1 MAVTIGVD
9 VGTQG
14 SKAGV
19 YTTDGVQVGRAYVP
33 HTINYGGPGRAEMDP
48 EHLVDAAF
56 SAIREALEGAVAA
69 GVARADV
76 AGVAL
81 SGILVGQVLL
91 DSAGTILHPII
102 TSLDTRA
109 QGHAIRAGKEL
120 EPLWLTESGT
130 STLDAYAA
138 PFQLQWIR
146 DNKPD
151 VWARVARSVSVAPYV
166 SARLVGLRQEEMF
179 TDPTHA
185 SGWMVGWDEATRA
198 FSPGQFA
205 AFGLPMD
212 ILPRIV
218 PSDQVVGA
226 VSREASIST
235 GLPEGIPVIAGA
247 GDVMQSNL
255 ASGMVEVGQSTD
267 SAGTT
272 SILTVGVD
280 GIVPEVTAMP
290 GMLYSLGT
298 IPGQSFYWGYI
309 RAGGLSLR
317 WFRDQVARLS
327 GDDAVYR
334 EFDELAAD
342 VAPGSD
348 GVLFLP
354 YLAGGNPDSP
364 DASGTWLGMD
374 SGTDTARLWRSAL
387 EAVAYEYA
395 ATLGVA
401 QRAGVELTEVL
412 ATGGGAASGT
422 WNQIKADVTGI
433 TWRRP
438 HRVDG
443 PVLANAALV
452 NQALGESPG
461 LASQI
466 SEWNAGGVSH
476 LPDPATHE
484 TYRRAAAIRRDLL
497 ANPMQ
502 EVFAAVRSLRELNV
516 DNLHNVN
523 NVNN

>member
-1 MAVTIGVD
+1 MAVTVGVD

-14 SKAGV
+14 TKAGV
-19 YTTDGVQVGRAYVP
+19 YTAEGVQVGRAYVP

-56 SAIREALEGAVAA
+56 TAIATALDAAVSA

-76 AGVAL
+76 AGIAL

-91 DSAGTILHPII
+91 DSRGTILRPIL

-109 QGHAIRAGKEL
+109 QGHAIRAGEEL
-120 EPLWLTESGT
+120 DPLWLTESGT

-146 DNKPD
+146 DNEPD
-151 VWARVARSVSVAPYV
+151 LWSRVARSVSVAPYV
-166 SARLVGLRQEEMF
+166 SARLAGLRQEEMF

-185 SGWMVGWDEATRA
+185 SGWMVGWDEATRV

-205 AFGLPMD
+205 AFGLPLE

-218 PSDQVVGA
+218 ASDEVVGA
-226 VSREASIST
+226 VTREASART
-235 GLPEGIPVIAGA
+235 GLPEGTPVVAGA

-317 WFRDQVARLS
+317 WFRDQIARLD
-327 GDDAVYR
+327 GDDSVYR
-334 EFDELAAD
+334 EFDALAAGI
-342 VAPGSD
+342 APGSD

-395 ATLGVA
+395 STLGVV

-412 ATGGGAASGT
+412 VTGGGAASDV

-433 TWRRP
+433 PWRRP

-452 NQALGESPG
+452 NQGLGASPG
-461 LASQI
+461 LSAQLR
-466 SEWNAGGVSH
+466 EWNAGGRPH
-476 LPDPATHE
+476 LPDPAAHE

-497 ANPMQ
+497 AGPMQ
-502 EVFAAVRSLRELNV
+502 EAFAAVRGLRELNA
-516 DNLHNVN
+516 NL
-523 NVNN
+523 

>member
-14 SKAGV
+14 TKAGV
-19 YTTDGVQVGRAYVP
+19 YTTDGVQVGRAYIP
-33 HTINYGGPGRAEMDP
+33 HTINYRGPGLAEMDP

-56 SAIREALEGAVAA
+56 TAIATALDEAVAA
-69 GVARADV
+69 GISRSDV
-76 AGVAL
+76 AGIAL

-91 DSAGTILHPII
+91 DAEGTILHSLI

-109 QGHAIRAGKEL
+109 QGHAIRATEEL

-146 DNKPD
+146 DNQPD
-151 VWARVARSVSVAPYV
+151 IWARVARSVSVAPYV
-166 SARLVGLRQEEMF
+166 AARLAGLRQEEMF

-185 SGWMVGWDEATRA
+185 SGWMVGWDENTRT

-218 PSDQVVGA
+218 PSDAVVGT
-226 VSREASIST
+226 VTRGASQST
-235 GLPEGIPVIAGA
+235 GLPAGTPVIAGA

-317 WFRDQVARLS
+317 WFRDQIARLD
-327 GDDAVYR
+327 GDDSVYR
-334 EFDELAAD
+334 EFDELAAG

-364 DASGTWLGMD
+364 DASGSWLGMD

-401 QRAGVELTEVL
+401 QRAGVELREVL
-412 ATGGGAASGT
+412 VTGGGAASGV

-433 TWRRP
+433 PWRRP

-452 NQALGESPG
+452 NQGLGTSPG
-461 LASQI
+461 LAAQLA
-466 SEWNAGGVSH
+466 EWNAGGVSH
-476 LPDPATHE
+476 QPDPAIHGI
-484 TYRRAAAIRRDLL
+484 YRKAAAIRRDLL
-497 ANPMQ
+497 ARPMQ
-502 EVFAAVRSLRELNV
+502 EVFAAVRSLRELN
-516 DNLHNVN
+516 DN
-523 NVNN
+523 

>member
-14 SKAGV
+14 TKAGV
-19 YTTDGVQVGRAYVP
+19 YTADGVQVGKAYIP
-33 HTINYGGPGRAEMDP
+33 HTINYRGPGLAEMDP

-56 SAIREALEGAVAA
+56 TAIGTALREAGHPE
-69 GVARADV
+69 V
-76 AGVAL
+76 AGIAL

-91 DSAGTILHPII
+91 DTEGTILHPLI

-109 QGHAIRAGKEL
+109 QGHAIRATQEL

-146 DNKPD
+146 DNHPD
-151 VWARVARSVSVAPYV
+151 IWSRVARSVSVAPYV
-166 SARLVGLRQEEMF
+166 AARLAGLRQEEMF

-185 SGWMVGWDEATRA
+185 SGWMVGWDERTRA
-198 FSPGQFA
+198 FSPAQFA
-205 AFGLPMD
+205 AFGLPME
-212 ILPRIV
+212 ILPHIV
-218 PSDQVVGA
+218 PSDAVVGT
-226 VSREASIST
+226 VTPEASQST
-235 GLPEGIPVIAGA
+235 GLPVGTPVIAGA

-280 GIVPEVTAMP
+280 GIVPEVTAMS

-317 WFRDQVARLS
+317 WFRDQIARLD

-334 EFDELAAD
+334 EFDALAAD

-364 DASGTWLGMD
+364 DASGSWLGMD

-401 QRAGVELTEVL
+401 QRAGVELREVL
-412 ATGGGAASGT
+412 VTGGGAASGI

-433 TWRRP
+433 PWRRP
-438 HRVDG
+438 NRVDG

-452 NQALGESPG
+452 NQALGTSPG
-461 LASQI
+461 LATQLA
-466 SEWNAGGVSH
+466 EWNAGGVSH
-476 LPDPATHE
+476 EPDPATHE
-484 TYRRAAAIRRDLL
+484 VYRRAAAIRHDLL
-497 ANPMQ
+497 AHPMQ
-502 EVFAAVRSLRELNV
+502 EVFAAVRSLRELN
-516 DNLHNVN
+516 N
-523 NVNN
+523 N